1 MQLSF
6 STISKTR
13 DVTAPRWTF
22 GVAALLCA
30 ALAIPAPAAAADDK
44 YTMEDL
50 EALDQASDWGE
61 LIQHLEDVRPS
72 KRKGKWKEMA
82 ERAAIGRIDEFVK
95 RNEKQQAYA
104 EAERIMMKVAVLKT
118 SRKFLDKRAEVGL
131 DMFRDCLNHRGG
143 KPCIDGLEGLV
154 NTDPKNDTLAF
165 KAGKVVRLGY
175 NAGSALRFFDRT
187 LKKNDARCSDG
198 DVVLAVKSGLSE
210 PPGDGVKMATDIGFG
225 RCAKA
230 HQDALKAYFLENAP
244 SGYTFQNMCG
254 PMKKAKR
261 LSKFQTAVCEDK
273 KEEK

>member
-1 MQLSF
+1 MQKTH
-6 STISKTR
+6 STVSKTR
-13 DVTAPRWTF
+13 GPATPRWTL

-30 ALAIPAPAAAADDK
+30 SLLVPSAAFAAEK

-50 EALDQASDWGE
+50 VALDEANDWGE

-104 EAERIMMKVAVLKT
+104 EAERIMMKVAVLKK

-131 DMFRDCLNHRGG
+131 AMFQDCLNHRGG
-143 KPCIDGLEGLV
+143 KPCVDGLDGLV
-154 NTDPKNDTLAF
+154 NTDPKNEDLAF

-175 NAGSALRFFDRT
+175 NASSALRFFNRT
-187 LKKNDARCSDG
+187 LKKNDKRCTDG

-210 PPGDGVKMATDIGFG
+210 PPGEGVKMATDIGFG
-225 RCAKA
+225 RCSKA
-230 HQDALKAYFLENAP
+230 HEKALKAYFLDNAP
-244 SGYTFQNMCG
+244 SGYTFQNMCA

-261 LSKFQTAVCEDK
+261 LSKFQKAVCDDK
-273 KEEK
+273 KEQK